1 MGRVAGMLAG
11 AAAMA
16 LVLAAMPA
24 AANPFADGDATLRPG
39 DVIVTVDGARVV
51 QADGSLPAYDAPG
64 AASPALR
71 ALVAARLGPRHAAFW
86 RAYVASRPRVEARV
100 ATASVAPAR
109 FLPPRRPGATVVLA
123 AAPAITGS
131 VPPGPV
137 EPRAP
142 GFRTAEAAPRRGAF
156 LALN

>member
-11 AAAMA
+11 AVAMA

-24 AANPFADGDATLRPG
+24 AASPFANGDATLRPG
-39 DVIVTVDGARVV
+39 DVIVTIDGARVV

-71 ALVAARLGPRHAAFW
+71 ALIAARLGSRHAAFW
-86 RAYVASRPRVEARV
+86 RAYVASRPRVETRV
-100 ATASVAPAR
+100 ATAGR
-109 FLPPRRPGATVVLA
+109 FLPPRRPGTPLA
-123 AAPAITGS
+123 LASAAPS
-131 VPPGPV
+131 
-137 EPRAP
+137 AP
-142 GFRTAEAAPRRGAF
+142 GFRTAEAAPHPSAF